1 MKAVV
6 IGGVAAGM
14 SAASKLR
21 RVQTARGSLALMAE
35 KSREILQE
43 LTAGEAAAE
52 NPFLAARPEV
62 KQSCYVLFVG
72 NRGLCGVYNSALLH
86 FLELSLIHI

>member
-1 MKAVV
+1 MANTHAIKARIKSVENIRQITKSMKMV
-6 IGGVAAGM
+6 
-14 SAASKLR
+14 AASKLR

-52 NPFLAARPEV
+52 NPFLAAR
-62 KQSCYVLFVG
+62 
-72 NRGLCGVYNSALLH
+72 RR
-86 FLELSLIHI
+86 